1 MKIGEYEQM
10 MSWLTRP
17 EAPTPIE
24 PREMFNQGS
33 SVDNAGL
40 VREGRVGSDFEGLF
54 SVRGKK
60 LQRCRQYSRSH

>member
-24 PREMFNQGS
+24 PREK
-33 SVDNAGL
+33 
-40 VREGRVGSDFEGLF
+40 LF
-54 SVRGKK
+54 WWIIKIK
-60 LQRCRQYSRSH
+60 